1 MMRTTDIKE
10 VHIVNCNIS
19 TLALRKLFCSI
30 GSPSWRLEIKN
41 CQFTYRHGWT
51 ADNSRRFKDV
61 LFVRASRLSSC
72 LLSNLTNSTSGPIF
86 TEDFEATSSTQIRY
100 RINALKFLERDFDEP
115 NSDDS
120 D

>member
-1 MMRTTDIKE
+1 
-10 VHIVNCNIS
+10 IS

-30 GSPSWRLEIKN
+30 DSRTWRLEIKN

-51 ADNSRRFKDV
+51 ADNSRRFKNV
-61 LFVRASRLSSC
+61 ICASADRLSSC

-86 TEDFEATSSTQIRY
+86 EGDFEATGSTQIRY
-100 RINALKFLERDFDEP
+100 RINALKFLERNFDEP
-115 NSDDS
+115 DPDDS